1 MLKRNVFSSYFIEFS
16 MVHSP
21 SPPPSYMLGAC
32 NLGTAT
38 WTTLRHHTSVT
49 SLV

>member
-38 WTTLRHHTSVT
+38 WALPCAITLV